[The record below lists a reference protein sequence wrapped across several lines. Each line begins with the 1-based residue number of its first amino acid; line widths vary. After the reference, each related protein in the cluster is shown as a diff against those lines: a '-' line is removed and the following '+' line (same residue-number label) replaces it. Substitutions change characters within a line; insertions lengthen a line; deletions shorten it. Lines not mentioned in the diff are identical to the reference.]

1 MAHHILIVDDNRIM
15 RSMVERT
22 VMMSGLEVASVRQ
35 AADGALALVELR
47 RQTAD
52 LVLLDINMPTMSGEA
67 LLAEMRMDD
76 ALSAIPVVV
85 VSSDASEAR
94 RRRLRYLG
102 AEFVGKPFKPEEL
115 VAAVQRL
122 LQARNAGAMP

>member
-1 MAHHILIVDDNRIM
+1 MAYHILIVDDNRIM

-22 VMMSGLEVASVRQ
+22 VMISGLDIASIRQ
-35 AADGALALVELR
+35 AADGAAALVELR
-47 RQTAD
+47 RQIAD

-76 ALSAIPVVV
+76 ALSRIAVVV

-115 VAAVQRL
+115 VTAAERL
-122 LQARNAGAMP
+122 LKTAATGTAP